1 MNSMEINKIA
11 AAVLTAGVVA
21 MLLGFV
27 AGLLIPRHNAHGDH
41 HGPNLFADLAPA
53 APREDTGPTGPEPIA
68 AFMAAA
74 SVEDGMK
81 VAKKCASCH
90 TFEAGGVNKV
100 GPNLANM
107 LGADKA
113 AKDFAYSGALA
124 EMEGNWGYEEL
135 NKFLYKPKDYVPG
148 TKMSFVGLKKPED
161 RAAVIAYMRSVTD
174 NPPALPEPEAAAPAE
189 DAAAAEDAPKAEG
202 AEEAEKPA
210 KH

>member
-27 AGLLIPRHNAHGDH
+27 AGLLIPRHDAQGDH
-41 HGPNLFADLAPA
+41 DGPNLFADLAPA
-53 APREDTGPTGPEPIA
+53 APAEDTGPVGPEPIA
-68 AFMAAA
+68 AFLAEAT
-74 SVEDGMK
+74 VEDGEK

-107 LGADKA
+107 VGADKG

-135 NKFLYKPKDYVPG
+135 NKFLYKPRDYVPG
-148 TKMSFVGLKKPED
+148 TKMSFVGLRKPED
-161 RAAVIAYMRSVTD
+161 RAAIILYMRSFTD
-174 NPPALPEPEAAAPAE
+174 NAPALPEPAAEAPAE
-189 DAAAAEDAPKAEG
+189 TQQAD
-202 AEEAEKPA
+202 EAEKPA
-210 KH
+210 EN

>member
-27 AGLLIPRHNAHGDH
+27 ASLLIPRHNAHGDH

-53 APREDTGPTGPEPIA
+53 APAEDTGPVGPEPIA
-68 AFMAAA
+68 AFLAEAT
-74 SVEDGMK
+74 VEDGMK
-81 VAKKCASCH
+81 VAKKCTSCH
-90 TFEAGGVNKV
+90 TFEAGGPNKV

-107 LGADKA
+107 VGAEHAK
-113 AKDFAYSGALA
+113 KDFAYSAAMQG
-124 EMEGNWGYEEL
+124 MEGTWTYEEL
-135 NKFLYKPKDYVPG
+135 NKFLYKPKDYAPG

-174 NPPALPEPEAAAPAE
+174 NPPALPDPAAAPA
-189 DAAAAEDAPKAEG
+189 AEEAPKAEDS
-202 AEEAEKPA
+202 EQPA

>member
-53 APREDTGPTGPEPIA
+53 APAEDKGPAGPEPIA
-68 AFMAAA
+68 AFLAAA
-74 SVEDGMK
+74 TVEDGMK
-81 VAKKCASCH
+81 VSKKCASCH
-90 TFEAGGVNKV
+90 TFEAGGPNKV
-100 GPNLANM
+100 GPNLANIV
-107 LGADKA
+107 GAEHAK
-113 AKDFAYSGALA
+113 KDFAYSAAMQG
-124 EMEGNWGYEEL
+124 MEGTWTYEEL
-135 NKFLYKPKDYVPG
+135 NKFLYKPKDYAPG

-161 RAAVIAYMRSVTD
+161 RAAVIAYLRSVTD
-174 NPPALPEPEAAAPAE
+174 NPPALPDP
-189 DAAAAEDAPKAEG
+189 AAAASEEAPKAED
-202 AEEAEKPA
+202 AEKPA